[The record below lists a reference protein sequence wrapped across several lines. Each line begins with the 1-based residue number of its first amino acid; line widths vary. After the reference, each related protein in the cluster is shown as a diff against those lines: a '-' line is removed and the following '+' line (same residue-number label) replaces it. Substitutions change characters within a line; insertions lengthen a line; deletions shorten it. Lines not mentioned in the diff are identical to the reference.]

1 MYMVHVKKLVNKYSL
16 INQFFRFSQIDKRLC
31 SFIEHLKNKPFL
43 SLSYYVT

>member
-16 INQFFRFSQIDKRLC
+16 INQIDKRLC